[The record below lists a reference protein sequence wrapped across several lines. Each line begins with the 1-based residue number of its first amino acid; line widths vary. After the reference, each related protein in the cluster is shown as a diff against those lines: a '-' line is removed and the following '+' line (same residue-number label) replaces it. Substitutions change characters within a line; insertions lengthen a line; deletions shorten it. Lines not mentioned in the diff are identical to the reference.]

1 MAKIKAS
8 TSMVEILESW
18 GVKNIYGIPGGSF
31 NSTMYALFK
40 EQKSINYIQV
50 RHEEVG
56 AIAASAYAKLSG
68 EIGVC
73 FGTAGPG
80 ATHLFNGLYDAQM
93 DHAPVLALVGQ
104 VASNKM
110 NYNAFQELN
119 ENPMFVDVSVY
130 NRTVMTPESLPHMVN
145 EAIKHAYQYKGV
157 AVITI
162 PVDLGDIEIED
173 NYTSTASLHKKGVVI
188 ADEKGIKEAVSLIE
202 KSTRPILYV
211 GRGVEGGWSEIN
223 QFCEYFSM
231 PVASSALAKG
241 IIPDSYVNYVG
252 QAGRVATK
260 PGVEALALTDL
271 IIFVGSDFPF
281 AEHFFN
287 QEAQFIQI
295 NTDLTTFG
303 RRHKVDVAIYG
314 DGKDALLKMIKWG
327 KSRSEDLWL
336 KVNQENK
343 TNWRNW
349 IRSFYDNQDS
359 PLRPEPVFKEINRI
373 AEDDAIFITD
383 VGNVTINSVRHLDLN
398 GKQKFTASGWFA
410 TMGYGVPGGIGAQ
423 LSYPDRQ
430 VFTLSGDGGFAMV
443 MQDII
448 TQVKYNLP
456 IINIVFSNNS
466 FGFIEAEQE
475 DDAENKF
482 GVFLQE
488 ADFGKASEAMGAL
501 GFTVYDPKDL
511 PTVFN
516 AAKASKKPVVIDI
529 KLHSL
534 RPLPVEQLILDT
546 DKYSDEEINA
556 FKEKYQ
562 IKGMPTLTQL
572 LKK

>member
-173 NYTSTASLHKKGVVI
+173 NYISTASLHKKGVVI
-188 ADEKGIKEAVSLIE
+188 ADEKEIQEAVSLIE

-241 IIPDSYVNYVG
+241 IIPDSYANYVG

-271 IIFVGSDFPF
+271 IVFVGSDFPF

-423 LSYPDRQ
+423 LSYPGRQ

-511 PTVFN
+511 PAVFN

>member
-173 NYTSTASLHKKGVVI
+173 NYISTASLHKKGVVI
-188 ADEKGIKEAVSLIE
+188 ADEKEIQEAVSLIE

-327 KSRSEDLWL
+327 KSRSGDLWL

-423 LSYPDRQ
+423 LSYPGRQ

-511 PTVFN
+511 PAVFN

>member
-1 MAKIKAS
+1 M
-8 TSMVEILESW
+8 
-18 GVKNIYGIPGGSF
+18 
-31 NSTMYALFK
+31 
-40 EQKSINYIQV
+40 
-50 RHEEVG
+50 
-56 AIAASAYAKLSG
+56 
-68 EIGVC
+68 
-73 FGTAGPG
+73 
-80 ATHLFNGLYDAQM
+80 
-93 DHAPVLALVGQ
+93 
-104 VASNKM
+104 
-110 NYNAFQELN
+110 
-119 ENPMFVDVSVY
+119 
-130 NRTVMTPESLPHMVN
+130 
-145 EAIKHAYQYKGV
+145 
-157 AVITI
+157 
-162 PVDLGDIEIED
+162 
-173 NYTSTASLHKKGVVI
+173 
-188 ADEKGIKEAVSLIE
+188 
-202 KSTRPILYV
+202 
-211 GRGVEGGWSEIN
+211 
-223 QFCEYFSM
+223 
-231 PVASSALAKG
+231 
-241 IIPDSYVNYVG
+241 
-252 QAGRVATK
+252 
-260 PGVEALALTDL
+260 
-271 IIFVGSDFPF
+271 
-281 AEHFFN
+281 
-287 QEAQFIQI
+287 
-295 NTDLTTFG
+295 
-303 RRHKVDVAIYG
+303 
-314 DGKDALLKMIKWG
+314 
-327 KSRSEDLWL
+327 
-336 KVNQENK
+336 
-343 TNWRNW
+343 
-349 IRSFYDNQDS
+349 
-359 PLRPEPVFKEINRI
+359 
-373 AEDDAIFITD
+373 
-383 VGNVTINSVRHLDLN
+383 DLN